1 MIANL
6 SASNETVSKDD
17 YRMLLV
23 KSASARLLCGY
34 IYTSAGEGESTQDL
48 VFGGHDLIAE
58 NGTLLV
64 QSSRFSSGIVYADLD
79 VLRIVNERR
88 RMGTFGQKP
97 EKEYRVVPFS
107 VKLAQTR
114 LDRKFAAHPF
124 VPEDPALR
132 NRRCEDILSIQAYGL
147 KKRYAH
153 TGLKTAVLGISGGLD
168 STLALLVTVRTF
180 DLLQLSRKGIIAVT
194 MPCFGTTDRTYE
206 NACLLAKTL
215 GVTLREVDIRESVTR
230 HFADIGQDMECHDVT
245 YENGRTFR

>member
-1 MIANL
+1 MAEPPSTSHALAGATVIANL

-88 RMGTFGQKP
+88 KNGNVRTEAG
-97 EKEYRVVPFS
+97 ERVPSWSLFR
-107 VKLAQTR
+107 KLAQTR

-153 TGLKTAVLGISGGLD
+153 TGLKRRS
-168 STLALLVTVRTF
+168 S
-180 DLLQLSRKGIIAVT
+180 
-194 MPCFGTTDRTYE
+194 
-206 NACLLAKTL
+206 
-215 GVTLREVDIRESVTR
+215 ESPEDWIP
-230 HFADIGQDMECHDVT
+230 HWHCW
-245 YENGRTFR
+245 